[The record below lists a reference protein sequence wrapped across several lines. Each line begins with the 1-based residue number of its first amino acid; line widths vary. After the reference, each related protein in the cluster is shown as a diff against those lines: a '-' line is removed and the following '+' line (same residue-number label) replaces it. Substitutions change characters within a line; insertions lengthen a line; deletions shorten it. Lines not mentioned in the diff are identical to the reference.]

1 MEYLLIVL
9 ALIAVVLA
17 IVTFSYIRK
26 VGSLNAKLNSLS
38 AENGK
43 LAGELKAKEEYDEK
57 FADAR
62 EQAETLAREQHAKE
76 LQALKEQY
84 EKSLEQMKETFK
96 NLSNENSSAFKSQSA
111 ETINELLKPMK
122 EKFDSFEKVV
132 NETKDASLKQHTELQ
147 TRIEEVMKHSED
159 IGSEAKNLANALTGY
174 AKVQGDFGEMLLTD
188 ILKKAGLVEGIHFDT
203 QSVMTDENGHE
214 IKSDQGGTM
223 IPDVLVYYPD
233 DTMVVID
240 SKVSL
245 KAFNDYMSAEQP
257 EVKKLNAQKVVDSI
271 SAHINELKN
280 KNYTSFIPEGKRK
293 VDFNIMF
300 IPIEGAFQLMLDA
313 DPKLWQTAKDNNV
326 LIVSQMTLTI
336 VLNMIQMAWKQHSQ
350 EENLQKVFTT
360 ASEMMSQIKNWLVEY
375 EKVGNY
381 LGKAQDAYA
390 DSVKKVRDSNQ
401 SVINKIVKLE
411 KMGVSTKPSQ
421 GKISTKS
428 RVGAPETVVPVSFE
442 PVKDTEDETENN
454 QLL

>member
-1 MEYLLIVL
+1 MLRGEVRNL
-9 ALIAVVLA
+9 
-17 IVTFSYIRK
+17 T
-26 VGSLNAKLNSLS
+26 

-43 LAGELKAKEEYDEK
+43 LSGQLEAKEAFDNKLKEARNDADE
-57 FADAR
+57 
-62 EQAETLAREQHAKE
+62 LAREQQEKE
-76 LQALKEQY
+76 IKALKEQY
-84 EKSLEQMKETFK
+84 EKSLDQMKETFK
-96 NLSNENSSAFKSQSA
+96 NLSNENSSVFKSQSA
-111 ETINELLKPMK
+111 ETINELIKPMK
-122 EKFDSFEKVV
+122 EKFESFEKAIS
-132 NETKDASLKQHTELQ
+132 ETKDASLKQHTELQ
-147 TRIEEVMKHSED
+147 TRIDEVMKHSED
-159 IGSEAKNLANALTGY
+159 IGTEAKNLANALTGY
-174 AKVQGDFGEMLLTD
+174 SKVQGDFGEMLLTD
-188 ILKKAGLVEGIHFDT
+188 ILKKAGLVEGVHFDSQT
-203 QSVMTDENGHE
+203 VITDENGHE
-214 IKSDQGGTM
+214 IKSDHGGTM

-245 KAFNDYMSAEQP
+245 KAFNDYMGTEDIAAR
-257 EVKKLNAQKVVDSI
+257 KDCARKVVDSI
-271 SAHINELKN
+271 AGHVNELKN
-280 KNYTSFIPEGKRK
+280 KNYTSFIPYGKRK

-336 VLNMIQMAWKQHSQ
+336 VLNMIQMAWKQHNQ
-350 EENLQKVFTT
+350 EENLQKVFMT
-360 ASEMMSQIKNWLVEY
+360 ASEMMSQIKNWLSEY

-381 LGKAQDAYA
+381 LSKAQDAYA

-428 RVGAPETVVPVSFE
+428 RVGAPETVVPASFE
-442 PVKDTEDETENN
+442 PARDPDDQLENN
-454 QLL
+454 QS